1 MVVPNIAT
9 TRVRE
14 SPESS
19 NFGTKAPT
27 TTACQSIF
35 TVKTTPI

>member
-19 NFGTKAPT
+19 NFGSSAPSI
-27 TTACQSIF
+27 TACQSIF
-35 TVKTTPI
+35 TVNTTPT